1 MKPVLS
7 FAEGRALGCLLLCG
21 CVTTA
26 PAPEV
31 VSRPE
36 PAMVCEPTRVPPVGW
51 SELPSALAVD
61 PKKVPIPPLA
71 LSVIK
76 PVKTALPNGLV
87 VYALEDHAAPL
98 VSVRALIWAGQYDD
112 PAPKLGIASLTADLA
127 TSGGAGPLTA
137 EQVDELLE
145 FHAADISG
153 GAADEYSQVSLSVR
167 AEDLARLFPV
177 FADVL
182 QRPRFQQ
189 DRFDVAVAANIE
201 GIRRRPD
208 RPDGLAAR
216 ALNKA
221 VFGPTTLLGRETT
234 EATLKAITP
243 ADLKAFA
250 ARAYSPKATALLVS
264 GDFDPALLTQL
275 VKTHLG
281 SWKGGERVA
290 RIYPAD
296 PKLERR
302 VILVPKAT
310 AQAKVRIGGHGYPRR
325 SPDEYAMRLVNTTLG
340 AFGVGRL
347 YKEIRDAKGL
357 AYSAS
362 SSVSPGPTT
371 GLFTANFDT
380 RPEQVPQALD
390 AALKILEAE
399 ATVSPPT
406 TPELRQAADMT
417 INSFAF
423 RFDHVS
429 KIVFEKALF
438 DMFGYPEDYLDRY
451 RENVSKVD
459 GPAASEAVKK
469 LARLQTLQI
478 VIVGPPDKM
487 GDLSRFGPVTTI
499 TDVEQFR

>member
-1 MKPVLS
+1 MK
-7 FAEGRALGCLLLCG
+7 RALLVLLMSACA
-21 CVTTA
+21 TTQ

-31 VSRPE
+31 VSRAE
-36 PAMVCEPTRVPPVGW
+36 PAMVTEPTRVAAVAPVGW
-51 SELPSALAVD
+51 SELPAALAID
-61 PKKVPIPPLA
+61 PKKVAIPA
-71 LSVIK
+71 LDLKVIK
-76 PVKTALPNGLV
+76 PLKAALPNGLA
-87 VYALEDHAAPL
+87 VYTLEDHATPL
-98 VSVRALIWAGQYDD
+98 ISIRALIWAGQYDD
-112 PAPKLGIASLTADLA
+112 AAAKLGTAGMTADLA

-137 EQVDELLE
+137 EQLDELLE

-167 AEDLARLFPV
+167 AEDLSKLFPV

-189 DRFDVAVAANIE
+189 DRFDISVAQIVE

-208 RPDGLAAR
+208 RPEGLAAR

-221 VFGPTTLLGRETT
+221 VFGPTTLLGREVT
-234 EATLKAITP
+234 EATIKAITP
-243 ADLKAFA
+243 ADLKAFHA
-250 ARAYSPKATALLVS
+250 KAWSPKATALLVS
-264 GDFDPALLTQL
+264 GDFDPALLNQL
-275 VKTHLG
+275 IKTHLG
-281 SWKGGERVA
+281 SWKGGEKIA
-290 RIYPAD
+290 RTYPAP

-310 AQAKVRIGGHGYPRR
+310 AQAKVRIGGPGYQRK
-325 SPDEYAMRLVNTTLG
+325 SPEEYAMRLVNTSLG

-347 YKEIRDAKGL
+347 YKDIRDAKGL
-357 AYSAS
+357 AYTAS
-362 SSVSPGPTT
+362 SSVSPGPTS

-390 AALKILEAE
+390 AALKILQDE

-406 TPELRQAADMT
+406 SPELRQAADMT

-438 DMFGYPEDYLDRY
+438 DMFGYADDYLDRY

-459 GPAASEAVKK
+459 ALAASGAVKK
-469 LARLQTLQI
+469 LARLEQFQI

-487 GDLSRFGPVTTI
+487 GDLSRFGPITTI

>member
-1 MKPVLS
+1 MKAAPVL
-7 FAEGRALGCLLLCG
+7 AALLLCA
-21 CVTTA
+21 CATT
-26 PAPEV
+26 PPPPLEV
-31 VSRPE
+31 ATRREPTLVS
-36 PAMVCEPTRVPPVGW
+36 EPTRVPPIGW
-51 SELPSALAVD
+51 SELPAALAVD
-61 PKKVPIPPLA
+61 PKKVPIPALA

-76 PVKTALPNGLV
+76 PVKTKLPNGLV
-87 VYALEDHAAPL
+87 VYMLEDHAAPL
-98 VSVRALIWAGQYDD
+98 VSVRALLFAGQYDD
-112 PAPKLGIASLTADLA
+112 PPGKLGTAGLTAELV
-127 TSGGAGPLTA
+127 TSGGAGPLSA
-137 EQVDELLE
+137 EQLDELLE
-145 FHAADISG
+145 FHAADLSG
-153 GAADEYSQVSLSVR
+153 GAADEYSQVSLNVR
-167 AEDLARLFPV
+167 SEDLAKLFPV

-189 DRFDVAVAANIE
+189 DRFDVSVAANIE

-221 VFGPTTLLGRETT
+221 VFGPATLLGRETT
-234 EATLKAITP
+234 EATLKAITV
-243 ADLKAFA
+243 ADLKAFH
-250 ARAYSPKATALLVS
+250 ARAFSPKATALMVS
-264 GDFDPALLTQL
+264 GDFDTALVTQL
-275 VKTHLG
+275 IKTHLG
-281 SWKGGERVA
+281 GWKGGDRLA
-290 RIYPAD
+290 RIYPPA

-310 AQAKVRIGGHGYPRR
+310 AQAKVRIGGPGYQRKAPE
-325 SPDEYAMRLVNTTLG
+325 EYAMRLVNTTLG

-362 SSVSPGPTT
+362 SSVSPGPTI

-390 AALKILEAE
+390 AALKILQDE
-399 ATVSPPT
+399 ATVAPPT
-406 TPELRQAADMT
+406 VPELRQAADMT

-438 DMFGYPEDYLDRY
+438 DMFGYPDDYLERY
-451 RENVSKVD
+451 RDNVSKVD
-459 GPAASEAVKK
+459 GAAASDAVKK
-469 LARLQTLQI
+469 LAPLDALQI

>member
-1 MKPVLS
+1 MK
-7 FAEGRALGCLLLCG
+7 RALLCLLG
-21 CVTTA
+21 VACVTVA
-26 PAPEV
+26 PTPNIQ
-31 VSRPE
+31 SRSE
-36 PAMVCEPTRVPPVGW
+36 SSVNESTRLPPVGW
-51 SELPSALAVD
+51 SELPAALAID
-61 PKKVPIPPLA
+61 PKKVPIPALT

-76 PVKTALPNGLV
+76 PLKTVLPNGLI
-87 VYALEDHAAPL
+87 VYSLEDHAAPL
-98 VSVRALIWAGQYDD
+98 VSVRALVWAGQYDD
-112 PAPKLGIASLTADLA
+112 PTAKLGTAGLTAELM

-145 FHAADISG
+145 FHAADLSG
-153 GAADEYSQVSLSVR
+153 GAGDEYSQVSLSLR
-167 AEDLARLFPV
+167 AEDLAKLFPV

-189 DRFDVAVAANIE
+189 DRFDVTVAAQLE

-234 EATLKAITP
+234 EATIKAVSLS
-243 ADLKAFA
+243 DLKAFH
-250 ARAYSPKATALLVS
+250 ARAFSPRATALMVS
-264 GDFDPALLTQL
+264 GDFNPALLNSLIQTY
-275 VKTHLG
+275 LG
-281 SWKGGERVA
+281 SWKGPERIA
-290 RIYPAD
+290 RTYPQ
-296 PKLERR
+296 PSKLQRR

-310 AQAKVRIGGHGYPRR
+310 AQAKVRIGGPGFQRN
-325 SPDEYAMRLVNTTLG
+325 SPDEYPMRLVNTTLG

-362 SSVSPGPTT
+362 SSVSPGPTS

-390 AALKILEAE
+390 AALKILDEE
-399 ATVSPPT
+399 ATVLPPT
-406 TPELRQAADMT
+406 LPELRQAADMT

-438 DMFGYPEDYLDRY
+438 DMFGYPDDYLERY
-451 RENVSKVD
+451 RDNVSKVD
-459 GPAASEAVKK
+459 GPAANGAVKK
-469 LARLQTLQI
+469 LARLDALQI

>member
-1 MKPVLS
+1 VKRSL
-7 FAEGRALGCLLLCG
+7 LCLLLAACA
-21 CVTTA
+21 TTPA
-26 PAPEV
+26 AAPEP
-31 VSRPE
+31 VSRRE
-36 PAMVCEPTRVPPVGW
+36 PPMVSEPTRTPPVGW
-51 SELPSALAVD
+51 SELPAGLAID
-61 PKKVPIPPLA
+61 PRKVPIPPLA
-71 LSVIK
+71 LNVIK
-76 PVKTALPNGLV
+76 PLKTTLPNGLV
-87 VYALEDHAAPL
+87 VYTLEDHATPL
-98 VSVRALIWAGQYDD
+98 ISVRALVAAGQYDD
-112 PAPKLGIASLTADLA
+112 PGAKLGIASLTAELA

-145 FHAADISG
+145 FHAADLSG
-153 GAADEYSQVSLSVR
+153 GAADEYSQISLSVR
-167 AEDLARLFPV
+167 TEDLSRIFPV

-182 QRPRFQQ
+182 QRPRFQK
-189 DRFDVAVAANIE
+189 DRFDVAITNTLE

-221 VFGPTTLLGRETT
+221 VFGPNTLLGRETT
-234 EATLKAITP
+234 EATMKAITV
-243 ADLKAFA
+243 ADLKAFH
-250 ARAYSPKATALLVS
+250 ARAFSPKATALLVS

-275 VKTHLG
+275 INTHLG
-281 SWKGGERVA
+281 GWKGGERLV
-290 RIYPAD
+290 RVYPPA

-302 VILVPKAT
+302 VIVVPKAT
-310 AQAKVRIGGHGYPRR
+310 PQAKVRIGGPGYQRK

-362 SSVSPGPTT
+362 SSISPGPTI
-371 GLFTANFDT
+371 GMFTANFDT
-380 RPEQVPQALD
+380 RPEQVPQALE
-390 AALKILEAE
+390 AALKILQDE

-406 TPELRQAADMT
+406 GPELRQAADMT

-438 DMFGYPEDYLDRY
+438 DMFGYPDDYLDRY

-459 GPAASEAVKK
+459 AAAASDAVKK
-469 LARLQTLQI
+469 LARLEVLQI
-478 VIVGPPDKM
+478 VIVGPTDKM